1 MKLISQGAEAK
12 IYLTDSK
19 IIKDR
24 VRKDYRIQEIDESL
38 RKFRTRREAKILEK
52 LHKFGFVP
60 KVIEC
65 DDKEKL
71 VIEYIEG
78 PKLRDAID
86 EMFKKNKKSAL
97 KLCNELG
104 RKIKIMHENNII
116 HGDLTT
122 SNMMLNEKE
131 SKLNE
136 KEDKY
141 NEEKNKPNEKENNH
155 ENKLYFIDFGLSFVS
170 QKTEDKAVDLH
181 LLKQALE
188 SKHYKIWKECFDAV
202 LCAYIGEEDTNGKAD
217 INKDRHKEVILRLE
231 KVEARGRNKSK
242 GS

>member
-24 VRKDYRIQEIDESL
+24 IKKDYRIQEIDEKL
-38 RKFRTRREAKILEK
+38 RTFRTKREAKILEK

-60 KVIEC
+60 KVLEC

-78 PKLRDAID
+78 PKLRDVLDAIY
-86 EMFKKNKKSAL
+86 FKNKLSAL
-97 KLCNELG
+97 EICREIGK
-104 RKIKIMHENNII
+104 KIKIMHDNHII

-122 SNMMLNEKE
+122 SNMMLNSNILLDSREK
-131 SKLNE
+131 SDNQ
-136 KEDKY
+136 D
-141 NEEKNKPNEKENNH
+141 NNQV
-155 ENKLYFIDFGLSFVS
+155 YFIDFGLSFVS
-170 QKTEDKAVDLH
+170 QKVEDKAVDLH

-202 LCAYIGEEDTNGKAD
+202 LEEYAKGEGH
-217 INKDRHKEVILRLE
+217 KDVISRLE
-231 KVEARGRNKSK
+231 KVEARGRNKAK

>member
-19 IIKDR
+19 IIKYR
-24 VRKDYRIQEIDESL
+24 VKKDYRIQEIDEQL
-38 RKFRTRREAKILEK
+38 RTSRTRREAKILDK

-78 PKLRDAID
+78 PKLRDVLD
-86 EMFKKNKKSAL
+86 EIYLKNKSSAL
-97 KLCNELG
+97 EICKEIG
-104 RKIKIMHENNII
+104 KKIRIMHDAHII

-122 SNMMLNEKE
+122 SNIMLNEKE
-131 SKLNE
+131 
-136 KEDKY
+136 
-141 NEEKNKPNEKENNH
+141 KNTENSV
-155 ENKLYFIDFGLSFVS
+155 YFIDFGLSFIS

-202 LCAYIGEEDTNGKAD
+202 LYAYMKEDGK
-217 INKDRHKEVILRLE
+217 KEVISRLE
-231 KVEARGRNKSK
+231 QVEARGRNKAK